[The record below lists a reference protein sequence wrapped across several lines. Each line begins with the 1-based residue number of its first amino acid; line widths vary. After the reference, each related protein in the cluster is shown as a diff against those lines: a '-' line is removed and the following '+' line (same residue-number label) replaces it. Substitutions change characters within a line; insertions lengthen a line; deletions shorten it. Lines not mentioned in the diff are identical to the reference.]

1 MQIWLL
7 ENLMKPITAIFAI
20 ILTAALSNNAYAIC
34 PSIQT
39 GYCCGTYWYQYDFA
53 AGCAGTSGSVS
64 TSTLSCGSTPAY
76 QFTGSGTV
84 SYAYTVGANDP
95 IINSARWSAGLLVDF
110 DDPNNSPYNTLN
122 ASVSVTHNGS
132 TTSYAILAWDGLT
145 GDTACDRDD
154 YRYFSAVAGDTIT
167 VTITATNFN
176 NGSTT
181 IRAAAPFLFN
191 QP

>member
-1 MQIWLL
+1 
-7 ENLMKPITAIFAI
+7 MKHVTAISAI
-20 ILTAALSNNAYAIC
+20 ILAAVLSSNVYASC
-34 PSIQT
+34 PNIQA

-53 AGCAGTSGSVS
+53 AGCAGTSGSVAA
-64 TSTLSCGSTPAY
+64 STLSCSSTPAY

-84 SYAYTVGANDP
+84 SYSYTVGANDP
-95 IINSARWSAGLLVDF
+95 IINSARWSAGLLFDF

-122 ASVSVTHNGS
+122 ASVSVTHDGS
-132 TTSYAILAWDGLT
+132 TTSYTILAWNGLT

-154 YRYFSAVAGDTIT
+154 YWHFGAVAGDTIT

-176 NGSTT
+176 SGSTT